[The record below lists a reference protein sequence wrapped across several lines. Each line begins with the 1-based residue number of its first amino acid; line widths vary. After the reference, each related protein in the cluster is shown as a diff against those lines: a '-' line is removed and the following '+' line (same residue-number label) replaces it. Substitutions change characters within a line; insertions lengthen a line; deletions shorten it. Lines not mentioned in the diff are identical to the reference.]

1 MKRLVVAGLLLF
13 MAGCASTPRMETIT
27 SFRSFNVP
35 ATFAPERLVAPVKQ
49 AVGEKADNLVV
60 TQGLLA
66 EELPEKPGSFETGL
80 QQIAGPFGMNM
91 SFPTVK
97 CPNAYTVIS
106 NTGGFASGGSSQND
120 RYTACLYPY
129 KTGTRVHVVLVSTTT
144 HQAGLA
150 GMVNASIKD
159 SLVGGN
165 QGSAE
170 RSLDK
175 ISTKFSA
182 LVSGAEL
189 IRSSKT
195 GEVGGILPK

>member
-1 MKRLVVAGLLLF
+1 
-13 MAGCASTPRMETIT
+13 METIT